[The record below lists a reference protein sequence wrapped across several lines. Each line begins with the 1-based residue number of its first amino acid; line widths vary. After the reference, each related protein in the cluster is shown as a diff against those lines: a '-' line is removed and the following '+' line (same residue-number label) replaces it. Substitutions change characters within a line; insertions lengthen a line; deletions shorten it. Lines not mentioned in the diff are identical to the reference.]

1 VSYRAAF
8 LAFVLSTVSLAMF
21 ASEPRRPWQWSDD
34 DRLAERSNDAS
45 AARRAAG
52 RRAAEPHVYDVI
64 KGAHDPHL
72 FFEYELFDQ
81 MMLLAYADDAH
92 TREVY
97 RETKEAV
104 RQSVGLPADLW
115 DRLGAIAAAYRHDR
129 LEERRLGLATVR
141 SPHHKAEQEAVSLR
155 LCRDRAA
162 ALASLRQEFPRF
174 SEFLYSAIAP
184 NVSMTVLRKP
194 EPDLREIIAGE
205 CR

>member
-1 VSYRAAF
+1 
-8 LAFVLSTVSLAMF
+8 MF
-21 ASEPRRPWQWSDD
+21 ASGPRRPWQWSDD

-64 KGAHDPHL
+64 KGSHDPHL

-81 MMLLAYADDAH
+81 MMRLAYADDAT

-104 RQSVGLPADLW
+104 RQSVGLPADFW
-115 DRLGAIAAAYRHDR
+115 DRVGAIAAAYRHDR
-129 LEERRLGLATVR
+129 LEERRLGLAKVR
-141 SPHHKAEQEAVSLR
+141 SPQHEAEQDAVSIQ

-184 NVSMTVLRKP
+184 HVSMTVLRKP
-194 EPDLREIIAGE
+194 DHELVQFIGGE